1 MPLASSVTSSWTR
14 CGSGVL
20 DEGTR
25 SFLPALSRSGHDRAV
40 STVRFLG
47 RTLKVWSVRRTEL
60 APRLVMVT
68 LGRLSGSPLS
78 EQSFSRVPVS
88 YPNQEAGQ
96 LGSTLTLIDG
106 SGLSSVCACV
116 VCVCVYTYVTCMR
129 AQHTSTCMCAHMYTQ
144 LNKPFVCVA

>member
-96 LGSTLTLIDG
+96 HTDTDRRFRTFF
-106 SGLSSVCACV
+106 
-116 VCVCVYTYVTCMR
+116 CVCVRGVRVCVHVRDMHARTAHKYMHVCTYV
-129 AQHTSTCMCAHMYTQ
+129 HTV
-144 LNKPFVCVA
+144 K